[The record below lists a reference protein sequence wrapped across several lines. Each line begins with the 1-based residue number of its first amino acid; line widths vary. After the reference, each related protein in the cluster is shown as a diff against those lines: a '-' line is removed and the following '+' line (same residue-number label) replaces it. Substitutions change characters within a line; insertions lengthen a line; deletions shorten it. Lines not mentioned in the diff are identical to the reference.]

1 MVSILVG
8 DNTNRGGLDQMRKL
22 LLLTFVAVSLVVTA
36 ATAAT
41 TVTVT
46 ITKNGYVPN
55 STTIAVG
62 DAVRFVNS
70 DTVAHQVVFKTMT
83 GVTCTPSPIA
93 LQPTQTAT
101 CTFTTAGTR
110 TYSDPNMN
118 CLLY

>member
-1 MVSILVG
+1 MRRLLILAV
-8 DNTNRGGLDQMRKL
+8 
-22 LLLTFVAVSLVVTA
+22 VAVSLVVTVA
-36 ATAAT
+36 AAAT

-83 GVTCTPSPIA
+83 GVTCTPTAIV
-93 LQPTQTAT
+93 LQPAQTAT
-101 CTFTTAGTR
+101 CKFASAGTY
-110 TYSDPNMN
+110 T
-118 CLLY
+118 